1 MIVKKSLIKPHPVHT
16 IQVANLKLA
25 QLLFEAERTSA
36 ALQAYETYAAKHGHK
51 DPLTVVTLWG
61 QSQAAARRLLQKIK
75 EADLCRSPVQYIS
88 SPDMSD
94 TAEGLI
100 LLSRAAI
107 ELVAGLPD
115 SISWEPGGET
125 FRFDSMLV
133 DRIDI
138 AVKKLRVGAFREL
151 RATSEDLASFPS
163 GRTDGKADEKSK
175 KFVRAPRNPDV
186 IQLAVKINKAEGSG
200 RKKTDIA
207 REFTDW
213 NEKKTQSLLRRLR
226 AYPHLLVSAQRN
238 PGGGQ
243 VV

>member
-1 MIVKKSLIKPHPVHT
+1 MKFEMRDVFPIKPCPVPT
-16 IQVANLKLA
+16 IQVEHLKLE

-36 ALQAYETYAAKHGHK
+36 ALQTFEIYATRHGHR
-51 DPLTVVTLWG
+51 DPLTAVTLWG
-61 QSQAAARRLLQKIK
+61 QSQALARRLLEKIK

-88 SPDMSD
+88 SAGMSD
-94 TAEGLI
+94 VAEGLI
-100 LLSRAAI
+100 LLSRAAM

-115 SISWEPGGET
+115 SISWEPGET

-133 DRIDI
+133 DRINI
-138 AVKKLRVGAFREL
+138 AVKKLRVG
-151 RATSEDLASFPS
+151 FPS
-163 GRTDGKADEKSK
+163 GRTDKKADEKSK
-175 KFVRAPRNPDV
+175 KLVRLPRNPDV
-186 IQLAVKINKAEGSG
+186 YKLATKINRAEGSG

-207 REFTDW
+207 RELTDW

-226 AYPHLLVSAQRN
+226 AYPHLLESAQRN